1 MKVKVVLEMEVSNF
15 SRHLID
21 GMLTEYLERENI
33 ESVRTVGAYTDEN
46 DNPISDDFFIVDDN
60 FSCVTEAVLMQE
72 GIPAEAIKEFIESE
86 ALFDLHQEWSEYIQ
100 ESADANMHGK
110 EKFAEL
116 AQKYIDLRA
125 A

>member
-1 MKVKVVLEMEVSNF
+1 MKVKVALEMEVSNF

-21 GMLTEYLERENI
+21 GMLTEYLEKENI
-33 ESVRTVGAYTDEN
+33 KSVRTVGAYTDEN

-60 FSCVTEAVLMQE
+60 FSCVTEAVLTQA
-72 GIPAEAIKEFIESE
+72 GIPAETIKEFVESE
-86 ALFDLHQEWSEYIQ
+86 ALFDLHREWNEYISDYA
-100 ESADANMHGK
+100 EANMHGK